1 MKFSN
6 TIPSSFY
13 IANETAKKYSE
24 SRDFLSVCETVARH
38 FRDVPW
44 SFDEDQMARGLS
56 LNIYNYLQTR
66 LCLRYDG
73 VTNIEIPQPD
83 GMTDLEKAAVEF
95 LYNQV
100 SQKIDVIVERKKAKA
115 DKCREAGKKGGRPK
129 KATVSADGKGDVSSE
144 TKQEKGSPFFNDVNT
159 CEIEIKN
166 IKNQDS
172 ESFGEKGDYRG
183 IREKKFLH
191 TSRRVKERKGLRGK
205 RGEGS
210 LPPYIPPVG
219 IQDDGKRDGFCES
232 APEVRTVYTIERKTT
247 DEDLQSAPRRKWQKR
262 YSHFVTDL
270 GATWEAFRNVGAT
283 EALLAIP
290 CPPDFNI
297 WLPIVISAKRG
308 GVPDAII
315 DAWSRTGGHYDED
328 ENEYYINYAKRE
340 RAGGITVLLLFR
352 VYNYGFDCV
361 GRFSNILKSEM
372 ARNGASSG
380 KTDSAHANMLSV
392 LKNAAETPSECEF
405 TIAAPKLE
413 PSKPE
418 VALVSQIPPQNGVPT
433 EDEKHSVLAEYMVNI
448 RGLDMETVEHFGDEA
463 KWDAYRKSWYI
474 AIKEDGYETKRY
486 LDVPPD
492 SKCADKK
499 HPRYMVTKNAGLKN
513 HHSEHLFAQDNE
525 TVFLVEGQFDV
536 RALWC
541 AGRYLAVGVKNLDQL
556 EADLKSSELTALNFV
571 IVSDR
576 DSTGEGNAAKWSK
589 LLAENGFTPH
599 VCRLPEGVRDVSE
612 MLKKQGKS
620 TVFKYIEDFMV
631 KEGITAPVSAESAD
645 CPF

>member
-6 TIPSSFY
+6 TIPSYFC

-24 SRDFLSVCETVARH
+24 SRDFLSVCEIVAKH

-56 LNIYNYLQTR
+56 LNVYNYLQTR

-83 GMTDLEKAAVEF
+83 EMTDSEKASVEF

-129 KATVSADGKGDVSSE
+129 KATVSTDGKGDVFSE
-144 TKQEKGSPFFNDVNT
+144 TEQEKGSPFFNDVNT
-159 CEIEIKN
+159 CEIESKN
-166 IKNQDS
+166 IENQDS

-191 TSRRVKERKGLRGK
+191 TFRRAKERKGLRGK

-232 APEVRTVYTIERKTT
+232 APEARTVYTIERKTT

-262 YSHFVTDL
+262 HSHFVTDL
-270 GATWEAFRNVGAT
+270 GATWEAFSNVEAT
-283 EALLAIP
+283 TALLAIP
-290 CPPDFNI
+290 CPSDFNI

-372 ARNGASSG
+372 ARNRVSGG
-380 KTDSAHANMLSV
+380 KTILTHADTEE
-392 LKNAAETPSECEF
+392 LKQNATETPCDCEF
-405 TIAAPKLE
+405 TIAAPKTE
-413 PSKPE
+413 SSKP
-418 VALVSQIPPQNGVPT
+418 VVSLVPQIPPQNGVPT
-433 EDEKHSVLAEYMVNI
+433 EDEKRSVLTDYIVNI
-448 RGLDMETVEHFGDEA
+448 RGLDMETVEHFGDDA
-463 KWDAYRKSWYI
+463 GWDARRGSWYI
-474 AIKEDGYETKRY
+474 GMTEDGYETKRY

-556 EADLKSSELTALNFV
+556 DADLKSPELTALNFV
-571 IVSDR
+571 IVSDG
-576 DSTGEGNAAKWSK
+576 DSTGESNAAQWSR

-599 VCRLPEGVRDVSE
+599 VCRLPEGIRDVSE
-612 MLKKQGKS
+612 MLKKTGKERGVQIYRGFHGQRGYYGS
-620 TVFKYIEDFMV
+620 GQF
-631 KEGITAPVSAESAD
+631 
-645 CPF
+645 